1 MSSIFNKFDACGKML
16 QPKLIFWLGYWALQ
30 LIRLNGIVG
39 GIVISTINLFLTVG
53 FRAKG
58 FRVVRN

>member
-1 MSSIFNKFDACGKML
+1 ML